1 MDLENLEL
9 QSLVI
14 TLRRTKAAL
23 KKINKEIDL
32 IENPKEK
39 KKRIRKQPE
48 GEVVPKLTRQV
59 IFENLQKAN
68 VQLQKKVLVI

>member
-14 TLRRTKAAL
+14 TLRRTKSAL